1 MDTLYETGVI
11 VLMFILR
18 LGLPLLV
25 TVAIVYWLRRL
36 DARWQAEAL
45 QERSSIS
52 VAPIATTIKPLP
64 SPCWIVRSCP
74 EEKRNHCPAYA
85 QPELACWSAR
95 KQADGRLPSL
105 CLTCLLFKP
114 TSPQAIAAQ

>member
-1 MDTLYETGVI
+1 MDAFYETGMI
-11 VLMFILR
+11 VLMFIVR
-18 LGLPLLV
+18 LGVPLLV
-25 TVAIVYWLRRL
+25 TIAIVAWLRRL

-52 VAPIATTIKPLP
+52 VAPIATPTKPSP

-74 EEKRNHCPAYA
+74 DEKRNHCPAYA

-95 KQADGRLPSL
+95 KQADGRLPNL
-105 CLTCLLFKP
+105 CLTCILFKP
-114 TSPQAIAAQ
+114 VQSPAMVAQ